1 MQVVRTPCK
10 TELIAIN
17 KLIVIQCLTQIR
29 LALIPTT
36 FKRPVFRYSLSEFCL
51 HSQVD
56 RSDTQKYANWFA
68 LRWLVPHGAARV
80 SHSAFYICIL
90 DVRKKIIYSH
100 SKTATMLIGAC
111 ILILCVVAIVWVLTV
126 PKPAKCAEQSQNDLR
141 FTKASSVTSLWVYG
155 LSPYGYQ
162 KKFYIRLILK

>member
-90 DVRKKIIYSH
+90 DVRKKKNIFTFQNRYYANWCLY
-100 SKTATMLIGAC
+100 TNT
-111 ILILCVVAIVWVLTV
+111 LCCCNCL
-126 PKPAKCAEQSQNDLR
+126 
-141 FTKASSVTSLWVYG
+141 SVDGPET
-155 LSPYGYQ
+155 
-162 KKFYIRLILK
+162 REMR